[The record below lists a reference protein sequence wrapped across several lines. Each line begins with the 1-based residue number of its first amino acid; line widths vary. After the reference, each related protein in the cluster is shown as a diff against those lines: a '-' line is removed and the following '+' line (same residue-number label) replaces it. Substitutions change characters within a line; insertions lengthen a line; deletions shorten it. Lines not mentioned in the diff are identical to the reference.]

1 MLNLLK
7 LIVTLNNMKAKTYR
21 QFINEAYIDDSG
33 KLQDFDPSMDDSYD
47 SQLVDEADALRDFL
61 EEEGAMRVKV
71 SVDDPY
77 IFITFNY
84 EYLTYYTKID
94 PEKEEIEIYT
104 NHVEIYSDS
113 IDSFIELV
121 KANGLDALNF

>member
-1 MLNLLK
+1 
-7 LIVTLNNMKAKTYR
+7 MKAKTYR
-21 QFINEAYIDDSG
+21 QFITEAHIDVSG
-33 KLQDFDPSMDDSYD
+33 ELQDFDPSMDDSYD

>member
-1 MLNLLK
+1 
-7 LIVTLNNMKAKTYR
+7 MKAKTYR

-33 KLQDFDPSMDDSYD
+33 ELQDFDPSMDDSYD

-61 EEEGAMRVKV
+61 EEEGATRVKL
-71 SVDDPY
+71 SVEDPY

-94 PEKEEIEIYT
+94 PENEEIEIYT
-104 NHVEIYSDS
+104 NQVEIYSNS

-121 KANGLDALNF
+121 KANGLGALNF